1 MLTQKQ
7 IAQEPSLWLGDFH
20 PLVEQLGLVDGLVT
34 LGTVSASLQIKPV
47 ENFRTLREFLKN
59 YHSQIL
65 LPLELPAIRDAF
77 NHASHNELRELVALD
92 QKIAAE
98 PLLKNF
104 TEASRRVGESQL
116 QRLRPLRDQR
126 FVQRYLAAVESGEAQ
141 GWHTLIYGVTLAVY
155 SLPLRQ
161 GMHRYAIE
169 TMRGFI
175 HAAGR
180 SLHFSETKAA
190 TLLEELC
197 EDAPAAIETL
207 LVQTPDC
214 ADSK

>member
-1 MLTQKQ
+1 MRTQKQ

-47 ENFRTLREFLKN
+47 EDFKTLREFLKN
-59 YHSQIL
+59 YHAQIL
-65 LPLELPAIRDAF
+65 LPLELPAIRDGF
-77 NHASHNELRELVALD
+77 KHASHNELRELVALD
-92 QKIAAE
+92 QQIAGE

-104 TEASRRVGESQL
+104 AESSRRVGECQL
-116 QRLRPLRDQR
+116 QRLRPLRDSR
-126 FVQRYLAAVESGEAQ
+126 FVQRYLAAVENGEAH

-190 TLLEELC
+190 KLLEELC
-197 EDAPAAIETL
+197 EDAPEKIESL
-207 LVQTPDC
+207 LSQTVL
-214 ADSK
+214 SH

>member
-1 MLTQKQ
+1 MRTQKQ

-20 PLVEQLGLVDGLVT
+20 PLVEQLGSVDGLVT

-47 ENFRTLREFLKN
+47 ENFRTLRDFLKN
-59 YHSQIL
+59 YHAQIL

-77 NHASHNELRELVALD
+77 NHASHNEIRELVALD
-92 QKIAAE
+92 QKIGDE

-104 TEASRRVGESQL
+104 AEASSRVGQSQL
-116 QRLRPLRDQR
+116 QRLRPLRDSR
-126 FVQRYLAAVESGEAQ
+126 FVQRYLAAVENGEAH
-141 GWHTLIYGVTLAVY
+141 GWHTLIYGLTLAVY

-161 GMHRYAIE
+161 GMHRYAVE

-190 TLLEELC
+190 KLLEELC
-197 EDAPAAIETL
+197 QDAPEKIEGLLSQATL
-207 LVQTPDC
+207 
-214 ADSK
+214 SH

>member
-1 MLTQKQ
+1 MQTQKQ

-20 PLVEQLGLVDGLVT
+20 PLVEQLGSVDGLVT

-47 ENFRTLREFLKN
+47 EDFRTLREFLKN
-59 YHSQIL
+59 YHAQVL

-77 NHASHNELRELVALD
+77 QHASHNELRELVALD
-92 QKIAAE
+92 QQIASE
-98 PLLKNF
+98 PLLNNF
-104 TEASRRVGESQL
+104 SKASRRIGASQL

-126 FVQRYLAAVESGEAQ
+126 FVQRYLAAVENGEAH

-190 TLLEELC
+190 KLLEELC
-197 EDAPAAIETL
+197 EDAPQEIEGL
-207 LVQTPDC
+207 LARRLLEVP
-214 ADSK
+214 

>member
-1 MLTQKQ
+1 MLMQKQ

-34 LGTVSASLQIKPV
+34 LSSVSASLQIKPV
-47 ENFRTLREFLKN
+47 ENFRTLRDFLKN
-59 YHSQIL
+59 YHAQIL

-104 TEASRRVGESQL
+104 AEASRRVGESQL
-116 QRLRPLRDQR
+116 QRLHPLRDQR
-126 FVQRYLAAVESGEAQ
+126 FVQRYLAAVESGEAH

-161 GMHRYAIE
+161 GMHRYAVE
-169 TMRGFI
+169 TLRGFI

-180 SLHFSETKAA
+180 SLHFSETKAQQ
-190 TLLEELC
+190 LLEELC
-197 EDAPAAIETL
+197 DDAPEKIDSL
-207 LVQTPDC
+207 LGQNVLPH
-214 ADSK
+214 